1 MQKNSNIC
9 YSCCTREILFV
20 DGEQDVSFEQYD
32 DVPWTSTPDTLDCW
46 VVTLPLLFKDFGDSG
61 GYDAPMF

>member
-9 YSCCTREILFV
+9 YICCTREILFV

-32 DVPWTSTPDTLDCW
+32 DVPCTSPPDTLDCW